1 LPVLPDLLGP
11 NFWAAESR
19 HLLAVLLPLIQE
31 GAELGVE
38 IAEGDLWDEFQIG
51 FDNALA
57 NEAAASWA
65 RMHTDDLL
73 EMLGTTTQRVVGA
86 QIANYIETPGMTQG
100 DLAAALEK
108 VLGTNRQR
116 ALLIGRTESTRATA
130 AGRNESRIAA
140 GLPLTLF
147 PPPLHPRGRCFDAV
161 ELLDDGTWVVTW
173 QTRRDEIVCI
183 AEYDVPWGTVR
194 GCRGMQGRVISE
206 GPYFGM
212 LIEQA
217 RAIAADRAEE
227 QITAE
232 QASAELAGAL
242 TGYEAWQA
250 GRRSAPV
257 KFDPAQPRDESGRW
271 TTTGAGDYGQG
282 TAPSE
287 AGIVGAEKAE
297 VMFNEGLAKDWRG
310 ASAQQAADIKD
321 DIVKKI
327 SDDSDMSYDDTNNF
341 IHQWA
346 ESSNDDDLRSLAIQR
361 DTAAEFRV
369 ELSGFT
375 NDRISE
381 MNVEREEFE
390 VKMRKRA
397 RRQFRSE
404 LESGAMTE
412 SQFQAIAS
420 EWIADTLSDV
430 HPRLLPLTEPKAQRQ
445 ILRAMYDNTQARL
458 RDAGLKA
465 GDTIR
470 LYRGTRLPDK
480 VAADWKLGDVVSV
493 VGNAL
498 ESWSLSKEVAD
509 KFARGSFAQPDV
521 RGIIFEM
528 DIPVEAI
535 IGSARTGFGCLTEG
549 EFVVLGIPGDAQVE
563 LNF

>member
-1 LPVLPDLLGP
+1 M
-11 NFWAAESR
+11 WAEYG
-19 HLLAVLLPLIQE
+19 
-31 GAELGVE
+31 GAQE
-38 IAEGDLWDEFQIG
+38 IASQQLDFVPATHYFYSKETGPLLVQKRINIDPHRQPTAQD
-51 FDNALA
+51 LA
-57 NEAAASWA
+57 NITKRATEKGYTPLDLRAGNAIYDIDGKLWVVDIDMWTFPKDVLRQGTVLRRERHAAAHA
-65 RMHTDDLL
+65 
-73 EMLGTTTQRVVGA
+73 
-86 QIANYIETPGMTQG
+86 
-100 DLAAALEK
+100 
-108 VLGTNRQR
+108 
-116 ALLIGRTESTRATA
+116 
-130 AGRNESRIAA
+130 
-140 GLPLTLF
+140 
-147 PPPLHPRGRCFDAV
+147 
-161 ELLDDGTWVVTW
+161 
-173 QTRRDEIVCI
+173 DE
-183 AEYDVPWGTVR
+183 AE
-194 GCRGMQGRVISE
+194 
-206 GPYFGM
+206 
-212 LIEQA
+212 
-217 RAIAADRAEE
+217 
-227 QITAE
+227 
-232 QASAELAGAL
+232 
-242 TGYEAWQA
+242 
-250 GRRSAPV
+250 V
-257 KFDPAQPRDESGRW
+257 KFDPAQPRDEGGRW

-287 AGIVGAEKAE
+287 AGIAGAEKAE